1 MRAWSLENVLLSYYY
16 RNHKMI
22 IICSLR
28 KSRGGSQSSQGS
40 VPFSSATPL
49 SAKKLGN
56 QFFNVWLRHEAVIEN
71 PWIDRSWMLSSWI
84 IILPLDLEILH
95 SKNQLKNGSTFQ
107 LTPYYRNW
115 QLTLKSK
122 YLNYQTGDWNN
133 IDQHLIVKC
142 FVFTSLL
149 KKIKFK

>member
-115 QLTLKSK
+115 PWKVNIWIIKRVTEITLI
-122 YLNYQTGDWNN
+122 NTW
-133 IDQHLIVKC
+133 
-142 FVFTSLL
+142 SLSVL
-149 KKIKFK
+149 CLRLY